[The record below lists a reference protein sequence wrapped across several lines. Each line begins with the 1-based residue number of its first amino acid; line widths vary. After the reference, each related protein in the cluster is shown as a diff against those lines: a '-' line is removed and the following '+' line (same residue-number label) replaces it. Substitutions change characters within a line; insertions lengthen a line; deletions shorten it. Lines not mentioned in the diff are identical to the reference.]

1 MFCNSVSSFTR
12 IVTGTVTGLPV
23 PRALPLPAMLCGW
36 PKAEELNRVKPT
48 AAMESCNT
56 IRWSRR
62 SVFIEFPLWYG
73 RHYTDVMKEAL
84 VTSPKGKLSGKDA
97 TTARL
102 LKVAP
107 WLAIAATSL
116 PAPLVFLV
124 LFLTATA
131 TDSAA
136 VFLLL
141 AGLSL
146 TLGFALGLIIAALLF
161 LYRKRWLSKLRDRLA
176 SDGITANEVVW
187 FRSELT
193 SAERA
198 SLAEIE
204 QTNPLLADAYMETL
218 ANRLMASRGIS
229 RSKREMLRVE
239 RQINRARTLNTP
251 ESAALQKDLAADHE
265 RLEQLR
271 QQATDH
277 LAKAKT
283 RLQTIEA
290 TARRSL
296 TEGETDIMMQRL
308 GNAQDQLPLVLEI
321 AQIEQ
326 PALREATTES
336 TK

>member
-1 MFCNSVSSFTR
+1 
-12 IVTGTVTGLPV
+12 VT
-23 PRALPLPAMLCGW
+23 
-36 PKAEELNRVKPT
+36 NQ
-48 AAMESCNT
+48 S
-56 IRWSRR
+56 
-62 SVFIEFPLWYG
+62 
-73 RHYTDVMKEAL
+73 
-84 VTSPKGKLSGKDA
+84 KGKLSGKDA

-107 WLAIAATSL
+107 WIAMAATSL

-124 LFLTATA
+124 LFLSSTA
-131 TDSAA
+131 TDTAA
-136 VFLLL
+136 VYLLL

-146 TLGFALGLIIAALLF
+146 TLGFALGLVIALLLF

-198 SLAEIE
+198 SLSEI
-204 QTNPLLADAYMETL
+204 QQSNPLLADAYLETL
-218 ANRLMASRGIS
+218 ANRLMASRVIS

-239 RQINRARTLNTP
+239 RQINQARTLHTP
-251 ESAALQKDLAADHE
+251 EAASLQKELAGDHE
-265 RLEQLR
+265 RLQHLK

-290 TARRSL
+290 TARRTL

-308 GNAQDQLPLVLEI
+308 GSAQDQLPLVLEI
-321 AQIEQ
+321 AQLEQ
-326 PALREATTES
+326 QALREANAEA
-336 TK
+336 KDPKLLGAE